1 MPDTNE
7 PYDGVV
13 VFDES
18 ESVPIVGRVP
28 SAYAEVIVFDDSD
41 AEIIMA
47 DPPASDGAPSV
58 LDVRE
63 EVLAEPPARREQPYR
78 RVLEDPSEGRRS
90 RVVEPAPARLR
101 TTGPQDRPDWW
112 PEATGISFEL
122 QDAWLL
128 PPPEDIDTEL
138 PLPQTQ
144 VLSWLRA
151 HREMI
156 DAAARRRGIDRRAIA
171 AAIAWEALVNVRSAS
186 WRAVGPGKVH
196 VDADVVRETEA
207 AGYLP
212 RRTSAERERILATP
226 AGAVDYIAAVMA
238 AKADIA
244 AVFGFDIRKRV
255 DILTN
260 EYQGRSLREWNEHL
274 LGKRDAT
281 LEGRNSM
288 ATWSLRHLHYV
299 ELAGEQPAA
308 P

>member
-1 MPDTNE
+1 MPDTSE

-18 ESVPIVGRVP
+18 EAEPIVGRVP
-28 SAYAEVIVFDDSD
+28 SAYARVIVFDDSD
-41 AEIIMA
+41 AEVIVA
-47 DPPASDGAPSV
+47 RPPAPDEDTPA
-58 LDVRE
+58 LDAYEDV
-63 EVLAEPPARREQPYR
+63 VAAPPAGREQPYR
-78 RVLEDPSEGRRS
+78 RAVEDTAVTRAEAA
-90 RVVEPAPARLR
+90 VAPAPVRIR
-101 TTGPQDRPDWW
+101 TTGPEDRPEWW

-128 PPPEDIDTEL
+128 PPPDDIETEL
-138 PLPQTQ
+138 PLAQTQ

-151 HREMI
+151 HRELI
-156 DAAARRRGIDRRAIA
+156 GAAAARRRIDRRAIA

-196 VDADVVRETEA
+196 VDAAVVRETEA

-212 RRTSAERERILATP
+212 RRTSAERQRILATP

-244 AVFGFDIRKRV
+244 AVFGFDIRSRV

-260 EYQGRSLREWNEHL
+260 EYQGRSLREWTEHL
-274 LGKRDAT
+274 VNKRETT
-281 LEGRNSM
+281 LKGEN
-288 ATWSLRHLHYV
+288 AIAVWSLRHLHYL
-299 ELAGEQPAA
+299 ELAGGGPAA